1 MCFIRSCTVTLLLL
15 ASAGSSQAQWLQ
27 RFDDSTMISIQLRRS
42 PKKTGFFMFMS
53 NSNSYGDIAVP
64 TGLFVAGAIRNDI

>member
-1 MCFIRSCTVTLLLL
+1 MCFIRSSTITLLLL

-27 RFDDSTMISIQLRRS
+27 MFDDSTMISIQLRRS

-53 NSNSYGDIAVP
+53 NSNSYGGVGSALSMSFMKVK
-64 TGLFVAGAIRNDI
+64 